1 MIPSPSVLW
10 FLTAGYLVMVAFFI
24 IQRLLRKTKSAR
36 SFRGDRGNMV
46 LIGSV
51 TGAGLCLPLLLDFLG
66 IAILPIGLGTGL
78 AAIVVMCLGVALRAW
93 AAVTLGEF
101 YTTTLMVTGNQKVVD
116 TGPYAVVRHPGY
128 LGEVLIW
135 TGFGVLTCN
144 LLLIFLL
151 PAIFVAAYVY
161 RISVEEKMLVRELG
175 DAYAQYRRKTW
186 RLLPFIY

>member
-1 MIPSPSVLW
+1 LIPSPSVLW

-101 YTTTLMVTGNQKVVD
+101 YTTTLVVTGNQRVVD